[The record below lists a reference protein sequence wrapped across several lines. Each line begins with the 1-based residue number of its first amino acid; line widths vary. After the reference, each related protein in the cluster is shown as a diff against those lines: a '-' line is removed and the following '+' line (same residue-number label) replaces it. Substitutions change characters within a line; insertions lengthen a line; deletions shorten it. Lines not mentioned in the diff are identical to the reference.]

1 MLREIKIQNL
11 AIVEDASI
19 PFSVGLNVLT
29 GSTGAGKSIILTAV
43 ELLSGARGRRSLVRS
58 GAPALTVEGVF
69 SVDAGWPL
77 RERLGMGAADA
88 ELSIRRE
95 LAADGRSRVWI
106 NGMASTV
113 AACQEASDFLFELH
127 GQHRQQEFLD
137 PANHISFL
145 DAYGDYGELLG
156 SARKE
161 IERFRGL
168 SARIRE
174 LRASLDENR
183 RQEEFLRFQLR
194 ELEDLK
200 LEPGLDKM
208 LESKVRRL
216 TQRSKYL
223 SALSEAR
230 SLLESDGA
238 ALEKLQRAER
248 LLQSIASIDP
258 VWQESAGELAASRIS
273 AQEVS
278 RRVELAIGEAEEMED
293 DLEALQERL
302 AAIQRAG
309 RKHGLDCAG
318 LIEKRDGLRRTV
330 AGLENGSGDIG
341 AAERGL
347 AEARGILVPLLR
359 ELGERRRAS
368 AAELDRNVTAGLQQL
383 GMKGALFETA
393 VESPQNS
400 AFQQDELEIH
410 LTAGGWD
417 RVEFRIRTNVGE
429 DLHPLAEI
437 ASGGE
442 LSRITLVLKQLQV
455 EEKRIPTLIFDEID
469 SGLGADLGGVV
480 AQRLAELASTYQIV
494 CITHLPQVA
503 ARASRHVKVSKQVKG
518 DRTIASAQVLSGP
531 ERVGEIARMLG
542 GKGKLEEELAATLLE
557 NGSAPVA
564 QLDRAP
570 ASGAGCRRFKSS
582 RARSS

>member
-1 MLREIKIQNL
+1 MLRELKIQNL
-11 AIVEDASI
+11 AIVEDAAI
-19 PFSVGLNVLT
+19 PFSEGLNVLT

-43 ELLSGARGRRSLVRS
+43 ELLSGARGRKSLVRS
-58 GAPALTVEGVF
+58 GAAALSVEGIF
-69 SVDAGWPL
+69 SVADGLPL
-77 RERLGMGAADA
+77 RERLGMAAGER
-88 ELSIRRE
+88 ELSIKRE

-113 AACQEASDFLFELH
+113 AACQEASESLFELH

-137 PANHISFL
+137 PSNHVMFL
-145 DAYGDYGELLG
+145 DAWGGYGEHLE
-156 SARKE
+156 RTKE
-161 IERFRGL
+161 AIALFRNL
-168 SARIRE
+168 SGRVRD
-174 LRASLDENR
+174 LRASVEDNR

-200 LEPGLDKM
+200 LEPGLDKA

-216 TQRSKYL
+216 EHRSKYL
-223 SALSEAR
+223 SALGDSR
-230 SLLESDGA
+230 SLLGGDGA
-238 ALEKLQRAER
+238 ALERLQRAER
-248 LLQSIASIDP
+248 LLQSIASID
-258 VWQESAGELAASRIS
+258 ESWKGAAEELAAARIS
-273 AQEVS
+273 AQEVA
-278 RRVELAIGEAEEMED
+278 RRIEHAIGEAEDMEG

-302 AAIQRAG
+302 AAIQRAS
-309 RKHGLDCAG
+309 RKHGVDCAG
-318 LIEKRDGLRRTV
+318 LIEKRDHIRGIL
-330 AGLENGSGDIG
+330 ANLENGSSDVVE
-341 AAERGL
+341 AEREL
-347 AEARGILVPLLR
+347 AKARSGLVPLLE
-359 ELGERRRAS
+359 ELGVRRRAS
-368 AAELDRNVTAGLQQL
+368 ASELDRQVTAELQQL
-383 GMKGALFETA
+383 GMKGALFATS

-400 AFQQDELEIH
+400 ASQRDELEIH

-429 DLHPLAEI
+429 NLHPLADI

-442 LSRITLVLKQLQV
+442 LSRITLVLKKLQV

-480 AQRLAELASTYQIV
+480 AERLGELSRKYQII
-494 CITHLPQVA
+494 CITHMPQVA
-503 ARASRHVKVSKQVKG
+503 ARAARHVRVSKQVKG
-518 DRTIASAQVLSGP
+518 ERTIASARVLSGP
-531 ERVGEIARMLG
+531 ERVGEVARMLG
-542 GKGKLEEELAATLLE
+542 GKGRLEEELAATLLE